1 VEVRGTRFVLRD
13 LESKNGTF
21 IGTERVKE
29 VEIHDGTEFQIGGTR
44 FLLRVADA

>member
-1 VEVRGTRFVLRD
+1 
-13 LESKNGTF
+13 
-21 IGTERVKE
+21 VKE